1 MGVSL
6 VVAVLL
12 FSLLFC
18 KPCGAA
24 PAPHLEA
31 FTGAANQ
38 AFYYLAA
45 GYCLLTLGLLA
56 AIASPAIPWWY
67 GNGQSMTGLEYK
79 VNIFGRTNSFVNPY
93 LIGGSIA
100 IYFGLVFVLSAWV
113 MGLQMAVRVR
123 TFLLS
128 KTFPATGCCS
138 PSMPAVVGC
147 LWTGVL
153 IVLGGASANWALLD
167 LVYYFDAASA
177 SATPGFFFLIFAVL
191 CLVAAAILFSY
202 AGCLLRGM
210 PGVGT
215 SLSNCCRVERGTPA
229 AALFQQPV
237 ATHPGKRHRRTQARF
252 GVRRDRGPRVRS
264 TQQQQQQHPI
274 AGYPQVA
281 PGFPAASLYQQPV
294 AAYPISGYPQ
304 VDPSESMAAY
314 PTPQGPPGMV
324 VRSKDD
330 PSTVAVMG

>member
-1 MGVSL
+1 M
-6 VVAVLL
+6 VAVLL

-147 LWTGVL
+147 LWTGV
-153 IVLGGASANWALLD
+153 VYVFFGACSNWALFDTYRRLFSLD
-167 LVYYFDAASA
+167 TPSA
-177 SATPGFFFLIFAVL
+177 SPGYSFLIFAVL

-210 PGVGT
+210 PGVGA
-215 SLSNCCRVERGTPA
+215 SRSNCCCVERGTPTAPA
-229 AALFQQPV
+229 AALYQQPV
-237 ATHPGKRHRRTQARF
+237 AT
-252 GVRRDRGPRVRS
+252 
-264 TQQQQQQHPI
+264 HPI

-281 PGFPAASLYQQPV
+281 PGFPAATFYQQPV
-294 AAYPISGYPQ
+294 AAYPLAGYPH
-304 VDPSESMAAY
+304 VDPSMAAY

-330 PSTVAVMG
+330 PSTVAV